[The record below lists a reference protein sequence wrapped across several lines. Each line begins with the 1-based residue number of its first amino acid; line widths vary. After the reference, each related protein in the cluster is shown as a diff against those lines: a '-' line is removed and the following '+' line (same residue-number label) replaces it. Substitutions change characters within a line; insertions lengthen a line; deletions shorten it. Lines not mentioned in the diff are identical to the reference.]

1 MEFHLSAPS
10 YSFSSPP
17 PSLGVV
23 ELGFESN
30 VVAPLSFVSAAAE
43 AKSADAAESRS
54 VRSAAAAADQP
65 VKKLSIVLPK
75 DVHQRAKLLALRED
89 ITLTSLIVDLLR
101 DRINR
106 SGG

>member
-54 VRSAAAAADQP
+54 VRSAAADQP